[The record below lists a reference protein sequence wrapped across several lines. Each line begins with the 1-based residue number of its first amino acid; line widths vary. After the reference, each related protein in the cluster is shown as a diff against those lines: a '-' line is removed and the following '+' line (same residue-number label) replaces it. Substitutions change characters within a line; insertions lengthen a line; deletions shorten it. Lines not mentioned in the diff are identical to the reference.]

1 MPTKIDEK
9 RDGLVRNYA
18 INIRKNIIMIIKSG
32 KTGSAAELAQLLDSV
47 SQNELVKSILILA
60 CDENGYTPETINSIL
75 KNVSIPV
82 FGGIFPQIILEKEN
96 LGRGCIVA
104 GLSNKAHIQV
114 ISGLSDEAIDYE
126 NILEEKMLGI
136 NAKTMFVLVDGL
148 STRISALIDS
158 LFNVLGLECN
168 YIGGGAG
175 SLSFKQKPCLFTNEG
190 LIQDSAIL
198 AAVETECGVGVG
210 HGWTEVAGPF
220 KVTESERNVIKTL
233 DWRPAFQVYK
243 EVVENHSR
251 RKFTSHNFFDIA
263 KSYPFGI
270 NKLGTEKI
278 VRDPL
283 MVRDDDSLVCVGEV
297 PQEFY
302 VHILT
307 GDSNSLINAARG
319 AMELGKKSFNGTVDN
334 KTILFIDCISRVLF
348 LEENF
353 ACELEA
359 VHNQQMP
366 LIGALTLGEI
376 ANNGKDYL
384 EFYNK
389 TSVVGVLGD

>member
-1 MPTKIDEK
+1 
-9 RDGLVRNYA
+9 
-18 INIRKNIIMIIKSG
+18 MIIKAG

-47 SQNELVKSILILA
+47 SQNKQVKSILILA

-75 KNVSIPV
+75 KDVSIPV

-96 LGRGCIVA
+96 LSKGCIVA
-104 GLSNKAHIQV
+104 GLLKEAHIQV
-114 ISGLSDEAIDYE
+114 ISGLSDDTIDYE
-126 NILEEKMLGI
+126 DILEEKMLLVD
-136 NAKTMFVLVDGL
+136 AKTMFVLVDGL

-175 SLSFKQKPCLFTNEG
+175 SLSFENKPCLFTNEG

-198 AAVETECGVGVG
+198 AALDAECSVGVG

-220 KVTESERNVIKTL
+220 KVTESQRNVIKTL
-233 DWRPAFQVYK
+233 DWRPAFQVYR
-243 EVVENHSR
+243 EVVEKHSGQT
-251 RKFTSHNFFDIA
+251 FNEHNFFDIA

-283 MVRDDDSLVCVGEV
+283 MVNSDDSLVCVGEV

-307 GDSNSLINAARG
+307 GDLNSLVDAARG
-319 AMELGKKSFNGTVDN
+319 AMELGKKSFNGPADN
-334 KTILFIDCISRVLF
+334 RTILFIDCISRVLF
-348 LEENF
+348 LKENF
-353 ACELEA
+353 TYELQA
-359 VHNQQMP
+359 VHNQQIP

-376 ANNGKDYL
+376 ANNRKDYL

-389 TSVVGVLGD
+389 TSVVGVLED